1 MATTVSLYKCSSD
14 NRVIDKTLTSVK
26 TGITCQFK
34 EDNSI
39 TQPHVVIPYFD
50 GYKDVNYFYIPS
62 NGRYYYLSDTIQRI
76 GNLLEFRGT
85 TDVLM
90 SFKSSILSTPA
101 IVARSSSN
109 GNVDL
114 PDPDVKIT
122 NKYELRKPDSG
133 DFVSLPG
140 SQSYILTVVG

>member
-1 MATTVSLYKCSSD
+1 MAITVSLYKCSSD
-14 NRVIDKTLTSVK
+14 NRVIDKKLTSVK

-62 NGRYYYLSDTIQRI
+62 NGRYYYLEDTIQRI
-76 GNLLEFRGT
+76 GNLLEFRGN

-90 SFKSSILSTPA
+90 SFKNGINNIRGYVSRSTDGGNRLLADPMAPIASGNDYETISFPNKLSIESQQKVL
-101 IVARSSSN
+101 IVA
-109 GNVDL
+109 G
-114 PDPDVKIT
+114 
-122 NKYELRKPDSG
+122 
-133 DFVSLPG
+133 
-140 SQSYILTVVG
+140 